1 MRVPMPG
8 SVQTMQTNQL
18 SPDTLRRLAE
28 LRPDDGKVVS
38 IYLNLDPTEFAS
50 GAARATA
57 INSVLDQ
64 AGRAAREEE
73 PAVREDVERIR
84 EAFKGFDFQG
94 AHGVAVFACGGEDLL
109 EVIKLPRTVGNAVVI
124 DESPYV
130 EPLVEVQSEARYGVV
145 LVNRQ
150 SARIFRGSR
159 DRLDEVARIYD
170 EVHGRHDQGGWSQAR
185 YQRSV
190 EKEAQ
195 DHLKHAAD
203 ELLKRHKRRPFEA
216 LFVGA
221 PEAVF
226 NEFCERLHP
235 YLKERVSG
243 RIDVDVEHTSA
254 DEVQHAAEST
264 IEIHERKLE
273 KEALDRLDAGR
284 GASGLEDTL
293 TALNEQRVEVL
304 LLQDNFDAAGVCCPQ
319 CGWLGPS
326 SVDACPADGTATVQR
341 DDITD
346 LAVRRAITQSAQ
358 VVRVSDDEQLEEK
371 GSIAAVL
378 RF

>member
-1 MRVPMPG
+1 MAG
-8 SVQTMQTNQL
+8 SVRTMQTNQL

-50 GAARATA
+50 GAARSTA
-57 INSVLDQ
+57 INSVLDR
-64 AGRAAREEE
+64 AGRAAREQA
-73 PAVREDVERIR
+73 PAVRVNVERVR
-84 EAFKGFDFQG
+84 EAFKGLDFQG
-94 AHGVAVFACGGEDLL
+94 AHGMAVFAAGEDML
-109 EVIKLPRTVGNAVVI
+109 EVIKLPRPVDNVVVI
-124 DESPYV
+124 DDSPYI
-130 EPLVEVQSEARYGVV
+130 EPLVEVQSEARYGVM

-150 SARIFRGSR
+150 TARIFRGSR
-159 DRLDEVARIYD
+159 DRLDEVVRIED

-190 EKEAQ
+190 DKEVQ
-195 DHLKHAAD
+195 DHLKRAAD
-203 ELLKRHKRRPFEA
+203 ALLKRHKRRPFDA

-221 PEAVF
+221 PEAVYK
-226 NEFCERLHP
+226 EFLERLHP
-235 YLKERVSG
+235 YLKKRVAG
-243 RIDVDVEHTSA
+243 RIDVDVEHTGV
-254 DEVQHAAEST
+254 DEVQQAAEPAISAY
-264 IEIHERKLE
+264 ERKLE
-273 KEALDRLDAGR
+273 KEALDRLEEARGTGGR
-284 GASGLEDTL
+284 AAIGLEDTL
-293 TALNEQRVEVL
+293 TALNEQRVEIL
-304 LLQDNFDAAGVCCPQ
+304 LLQENFDAAGICCPQ

-326 SVDACPADGTATVQR
+326 GITACPADGTATVGR

-358 VVRVSDDEQLEEK
+358 VVRVRDDERLEPM